1 MSGRQGRR
9 DEGRQGRGMR
19 QGRETSGTR
28 DKARARDGI
37 RSLFL
42 NLVVYNAIVS
52 TLYLMKIQINFWNI
66 MYHFYGNV
74 ASNSPRLQ
82 LVKI

>member
-9 DEGRQGRGMR
+9 DEGRRDVGTRDVR
-19 QGRETSGTR
+19 DETHQGRET
-28 DKARARDGI
+28 RDGI
-37 RSLFL
+37 QSLFL
-42 NLVVYNAIVS
+42 SLVVYNAIVS
-52 TLYLMKIQINFWNI
+52 TYLMKIQIDFWNI
-66 MYHFYGNV
+66 MYHFHGNV